1 MENRRQV
8 GSVYERQAEEYLR
21 SQGYRILCRNYRC
34 RTGEIDLVARER
46 GYLVFVEVKYRAD
59 AKKGMPQEAVD
70 IHKQQRICR
79 VSDHYRMIHRYGD
92 DIPCRFDVVAILGD
106 DVVLIRDAFP
116 YQQGRAGRSHRRI
129 TWP

>member
-8 GSVYERQAEEYLR
+8 GSTYEHQAEAYLQ
-21 SQGYRILCRNYRC
+21 SQGYHILCRNYRC

-46 GYLVFVEVKYRAD
+46 GYLVFLEVKYRAN

-70 IHKQQRICR
+70 IRKQQRICR
-79 VSDHYRMIHRYGD
+79 VADHYRMIHGYGD
-92 DIPCRFDVVAILGD
+92 DISCRFDVVAILGD

-116 YQQGRAGRSHRRI
+116 YRQGRTGDTRRRI
-129 TWP
+129 T